1 MGKDYWRR
9 TTPMKRFVRYLSLVL
24 LAALLL
30 SLMPPAMASQP
41 GSGTMFAMVTGTS
54 SLNLRN
60 GPGTGYQ
67 WLGSVKRGGWVEV
80 IENFGDWFLV
90 RVINQNLSGYMSSKF
105 LTTAGTAGGG
115 STVIVNN
122 PVPTQ
127 FLNLRQFPS
136 LTAPVLGIYYNGAS
150 GTVLGESGGWYHVQ
164 MGSQVGYFRGEY
176 LRFSGTGG
184 SYSSSPGTIY
194 SANGGVVNLRLG
206 PGYAYNVLGQYNPGT
221 AVSVHLKG
229 NGFWYVTAG
238 GRSGFI
244 DQKFLRTGSS
254 GPVNPPSVPGGASNG
269 VVTNTGKWLNL
280 REQPSINAR
289 VLGQYPG
296 GTELIIESQGAEW
309 CRVTVRSSG
318 AKGYMMSR
326 FITLYGM
333 PGANTKRVVH
343 PQGSYVNLRTQPSKA
358 AGSVI
363 VRVPHGNTVSVVSP
377 DGAWTHVRYGNYVGY
392 MMSAFLR

>member
-1 MGKDYWRR
+1 
-9 TTPMKRFVRYLSLVL
+9 MKRFVRYLSLML
-24 LAALLL
+24 LAAMLL
-30 SLMPPAMASQP
+30 SLMPTAMASQAGG
-41 GSGTMFAMVTGTS
+41 GSMFAMVTGTS

-80 IENFGDWFLV
+80 MENFGDWFLV
-90 RVINQNLSGYMSSKF
+90 RVVNQNLTGYMSSKY
-105 LTTAGTAGGG
+105 LTTAGSAGSG
-115 STVIVNN
+115 SIAIVNN
-122 PVPTQ
+122 PIPTQ
-127 FLNLRQFPS
+127 FLNLRQYPS
-136 LTAPVLGIYYNGAS
+136 LTAPVLGIYYNGAT

-164 MGSQVGYFRGEY
+164 MSNQTGYFRGEY
-176 LRFSGTGG
+176 LRFSGGGG
-184 SYSSSPGTIY
+184 SYPSTPGTIY
-194 SANGGVVNLRLG
+194 ARNGGVVNLRSG
-206 PGYAYNVLGQYNPGT
+206 PGYAYSVLGQYTPGT

-229 NGFWYVTAG
+229 TGFWYVTVG
-238 GRSGFI
+238 GRSGFM
-244 DQKFLRTGSS
+244 DQKFLRTGGSD
-254 GPVNPPSVPGGASNG
+254 PVNPPVIPGGSANG

-296 GTELIIESQGAEW
+296 GTELTIESQGAEW
-309 CRVTVRSSG
+309 CRVTVRSTG
-318 AKGYMMSR
+318 ARGYMMSR

-333 PGANTKRVVH
+333 PAANTKRVVH

-363 VRVPHGNTVSVVSP
+363 VRVPHGSTVSVVSP